1 MTQPLQK
8 LRILELGHVIA
19 GPLAA
24 TLLADFG
31 AEVIKI
37 EAPGSGDMI
46 RDVGPKAVDGVGV
59 WWKTLARNKR
69 ILALDWRGTE
79 GRAVLRQLVE
89 RSDVLIENFRP
100 GVLERAGAG
109 PDVLLQWNP
118 DLVILRIS
126 GYGQDGPMTRVPA
139 FGRAA
144 EALSGMPHLTGFAD
158 GPPMHAGFPVAD
170 TTTGL
175 MGALGIMMALH
186 ARREGQVRGQVIDL
200 AVFEPVMR
208 LIDYHVPVLTGAKL
222 SPRRN
227 GLRQPL
233 DFAPSGMFQTRDGV
247 WVTTSAASPET
258 AQRLLRAAGGDA
270 LADDPRFATMDGIT
284 EAMDEFFDAINA
296 FVMAHDFEHVREAFA
311 KADGVAAP
319 VLSVEEILTHPQIA
333 HRGDIVSV
341 AGEETRVVGPVPH
354 MSQTPGA
361 VNWLGRAPGADTQA
375 VLAELGLDQARI
387 DALAATGV
395 VRLADEKPKPQDS
408 ATQEADQGGPNA

>member
-1 MTQPLQK
+1 MPQPLQK
-8 LRILELGHVIA
+8 LKILELGHVIA

-46 RDVGPKAVDGVGV
+46 RDLGPKAADGVGV

-69 ILALDWRGTE
+69 MMTLDWRGPE
-79 GRAVLRQLVE
+79 GRDVLRQLVE
-89 RSDVLIENFRP
+89 RSDVLIENYRP

-109 PDVLLQWNP
+109 PDVLLGWNP

-126 GYGQDGPMTRVPA
+126 GYGQDGPMVRTPA

-144 EALSGMPHLTGFAD
+144 EAMSGMPHLTGFPD

-186 ARREGQVRGQVIDL
+186 ARREGSVRGQVIDL

-208 LIDYHVPVLTGAKL
+208 LIDYHVPVVTGAKL

-233 DFAPSGMFQTRDGV
+233 DFAPSGMFRTRDGV

-284 EAMDEFFDAINA
+284 AAMNEFFDAINA
-296 FVMAHDFEHVREAFA
+296 FVMAHDFDHVRDAFA

-319 VLSVEEILTHPQIA
+319 VLSVEEILTHPQIV
-333 HRGDIVSV
+333 HRGDIVSI
-341 AGEETRVVGPVPH
+341 AGEETCVVGPVPH
-354 MSQTPGA
+354 MSETPGA

-375 VLAELGLDQARI
+375 ILAELGMDQTSIAG
-387 DALAATGV
+387 LVEQGV
-395 VRLADEKPKPQDS
+395 VRLTERPP
-408 ATQEADQGGPNA
+408 EA